1 MGREGA
7 QVLSFG
13 KKGGGV
19 GSIGMPR
26 IAKPEEQVL
35 PNGTPLFVINSGF
48 YDALRIDIVVGAGV
62 WEQDKLLQALF
73 TNRMLR
79 EGTCRLSSSVLAEK
93 LDYYGAWLELSVS
106 VHHSFITLY
115 TLSRFVGETC
125 SLLCEMLAE
134 PLFPEEWFEV
144 IRTNNLQQYRVS
156 RQRGDVT
163 ARRLLYA
170 SVYGAEH
177 PCGRFAEEKDFL
189 AITCDDL
196 RDFYRKHY
204 HSSNCFLCLSGKV
217 TDEVLRV
224 VADCFG
230 KAWGSQAPL
239 SMLPS
244 KTFPEPLTVRE
255 LHRRGEKPV
264 LLEETRP
271 HLAQASLRIGGLMM
285 RASSAD
291 YYGMRVLC
299 TLLGGYFGSRLMK
312 RVREE
317 KGYTYGISADL
328 ITNTGQTLFIISSET
343 TAGKEHEVVDDVR
356 IEMERLARE
365 LVPETE
371 LTMVRNYMLGE
382 LCRNYEGAFALADA
396 CIYLQTL
403 HLPKNH
409 IQKTVNAIAGIGAE
423 ELRELARKWLTF
435 ENMQTV
441 VVKP

>member
-1 MGREGA
+1 MRKEGA
-7 QVLSFG
+7 QVSSFG
-13 KKGGGV
+13 KKGRGAV
-19 GSIGMPR
+19 PTVMPHF
-26 IAKPEEQVL
+26 ASPEERVL

-48 YDALRIDIVVGAGV
+48 HDALRIDVVVGAGG

-79 EGTCRLSSSVLAEK
+79 EGTYRLSSSILAEK

-115 TLSRFVGETC
+115 TLSRFAGETC

-134 PLFPEEWFEV
+134 PLFPEERFEV

-177 PCGRFAEEKDFL
+177 PCGRFAEERDFL

-217 TDEVLRV
+217 TDEVLRI

-230 KAWGSQAPL
+230 KAWGSQTPL
-239 SMLPS
+239 SMFPP

-255 LHRRGEKPV
+255 LHRREKKPA

-271 HLAQASLRIGGLMM
+271 HLAQSSLRIGGLMM
-285 RASSAD
+285 KANSAD

-328 ITNTGQTLFIISSET
+328 ITNTGRVLFIISSET
-343 TAGKEHEVVDDVR
+343 AAGKEREVVDDVR
-356 IEMERLARE
+356 NEMERLASE

-371 LTMVRNYMLGE
+371 LAMVRNYMLGE

-409 IQKTVNAIAGIGAE
+409 IEKTVNAVAGIGAE

-441 VVKP
+441 VIKP